1 MFRKIGF
8 LMAALLTGLV
18 VSAADE
24 LKILTVGNSFADSA
38 FRYLPKVAESAGCKI
53 LMDRAN
59 LGGCPLDRHWKLVE
73 ANEKNPADK
82 AYHGKKYSLK
92 DMLQKEK
99 WDIVTVQQASHL
111 SWKPESYEPYLTNLI
126 DYIRKYAPTAEIVIQ
141 QTWAYRFDDNRYKG
155 WKIGQQEM
163 YDKLTQAYRKAAEEH
178 KLRVIPTGYAVQ
190 LGRGKQPVKYQP
202 YDPASLKGLKYHDA
216 LPSEAGSWVTGLSWW
231 KRKDGWKLHKDP
243 AHLNRRGDYL
253 QACVWFALLYNRP
266 TSEIKFVPKEVTPE
280 DAKFIRDLA
289 QEAVDTYKQVETK

>member
-1 MFRKIGF
+1 
-8 LMAALLTGLV
+8 
-18 VSAADE
+18 
-24 LKILTVGNSFADSA
+24 
-38 FRYLPKVAESAGCKI
+38 
-53 LMDRAN
+53 MDRAN

-190 LGRGKQPVKYQP
+190 LGREKQPVKL
-202 YDPASLKGLKYHDA
+202 SLIH
-216 LPSEAGSWVTGLSWW
+216 
-231 KRKDGWKLHKDP
+231 
-243 AHLNRRGDYL
+243 
-253 QACVWFALLYNRP
+253 
-266 TSEIKFVPKEVTPE
+266 I
-280 DAKFIRDLA
+280 
-289 QEAVDTYKQVETK
+289 